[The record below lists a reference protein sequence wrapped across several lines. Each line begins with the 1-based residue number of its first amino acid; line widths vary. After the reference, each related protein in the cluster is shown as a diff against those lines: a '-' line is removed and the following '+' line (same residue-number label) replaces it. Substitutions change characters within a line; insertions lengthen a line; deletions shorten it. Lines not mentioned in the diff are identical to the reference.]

1 MLAKEKAHL
10 ASFFI
15 HKIFKTA
22 QHKQYEPLQNTDK
35 YMKQHNIHKNEYDIQ
50 N

>member
-22 QHKQYEPLQNTDK
+22 QHKQCDQPQNTDK
-35 YMKQHNIHKNEYDIQ
+35 YMKQHNIHKNEYNIQ